1 MASAIRI
8 HQFPCLS
15 DNYGVLLH
23 SAATGETVSIDAPDA
38 SAVLAAQAETGW
50 TLTHILVTHH
60 HADHVQGMAELK
72 SRTGCK
78 AIGPANPAIAGLDQT
93 VADGDR
99 IELAGEE
106 IAVIATPGHTLDMLN
121 YHFPQSGLLFAGD
134 TLFAMGCG
142 RVFEGTAEM
151 MWQSLEKLMQLPAD
165 TKVYCGHEYTLANAK
180 FAIGIDGSNANL
192 QARLEEVEAARARNE
207 PTIPTTIGLELETN
221 PFLRAGDPTIRAG
234 LGMQDASDAA
244 VFAEIRERKNRG

>member
-38 SAVLAAQAETGW
+38 SAVLAALAETGW

-78 AIGPANPAIAGLDQT
+78 TIGPANPAIAGLDQT

-106 IAVIATPGHTLDMLN
+106 ISVIATPGHTLDMLN